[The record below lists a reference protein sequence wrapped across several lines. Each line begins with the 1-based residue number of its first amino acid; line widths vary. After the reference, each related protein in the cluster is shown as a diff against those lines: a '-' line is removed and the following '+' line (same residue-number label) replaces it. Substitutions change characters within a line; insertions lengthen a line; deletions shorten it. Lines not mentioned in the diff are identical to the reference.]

1 MSIIFKA
8 RGSSSFGLFLI
19 RITIGFIFL
28 ISGTIKVMDVEGY
41 IGYVKSL
48 EILPDNLSFI
58 IGFIIPFAEI
68 IFGALYVIGFLTPLT
83 SFVLSVFT
91 ICALAMSGII
101 PVYYFPYNVPS
112 YSFNFVI
119 LACTI
124 TTLFSGAGVI
134 SFDVFLDKKK
144 KKEIESKVKVKAD
157 IDVQNVQDAKF
168 ESIKDEKDGK
178 KDISIEINTKNE
190 SFKTGN
196 DDSDI
201 KKNDPD

>member
-1 MSIIFKA
+1 MGIIFKA

-28 ISGTIKVMDVEGY
+28 ISGTIKVMDIEGY
-41 IGYVKSL
+41 IEYVKSL
-48 EILPDNLSFI
+48 DILTENLSFI

-83 SFVLSVFT
+83 SLVLSVFA
-91 ICALAMSGII
+91 ICTLAVSGII
-101 PVYYFPYNVPS
+101 PVYYIPFNVPT

-144 KKEIESKVKVKAD
+144 KKVIEPEVKVKAN

-168 ESIKDEKDGK
+168 ESIKDEKEGK

-190 SFKTGN
+190 SSKTGN
-196 DDSDI
+196 KDSDI